1 MRIAFY
7 GGSFNPPTRSHRLAV
22 QFLAALKDKNGEK
35 FFDKIIVM
43 LCGSRPD
50 KGSVRT
56 IDPLHRAALCD
67 LEFGDLGVEIDL
79 SDLEKE
85 EYTPNHE
92 IQKTL
97 EARFPGAEIW
107 HIVGADI
114 INKDQIRN
122 LWKNGQRL
130 WHTAKFGIF
139 KRGGYVITEENL
151 PPNHKI
157 LSADIPACSSTDI
170 REGRRDGKDVSHLVS
185 DRVNSYVER
194 HGLYQTKSFGVTT
207 EFRLG
212 PDVRFMIT
220 WDKRNQRA
228 VEIAE
233 TLRIGGLRIER
244 KNPEAIIV
252 IGGDGFM
259 LRTIRKE
266 WRKRIPILGVNA
278 GHRGFLLHEWTAETL
293 LVAIRA
299 KEVLDSFLLRQ
310 LFVEAELKN
319 GKTVTSLAFNDV
331 WAERATGMTAW
342 FRFKINGSSIKKT
355 MPNVWCDQILIYTP
369 QGSTAYAESLAGPPI
384 LLDSPALGFVVSAV
398 AKPKNWPGKGLIPS
412 DATIS
417 IATLDLGKRPTRL
430 RVDGVSLGI
439 ANSTT
444 IRQSRIT
451 AAELLFPKS
460 RSLAAKIALSSFPK

>member
-22 QFLAALKDKNGEK
+22 QFLVALKDEKGER

-43 LCGSRPD
+43 PCGSRPD
-50 KGSVRT
+50 KGSVKT

-97 EARFPGAEIW
+97 EVRFPGAEIW
-107 HIVGADI
+107 HIIGADI
-114 INKDQIRN
+114 INKDQIRK
-122 LWKNGQRL
+122 LWKDGARL

-151 PPNHKI
+151 PLNYKI
-157 LSADIPACSSTDI
+157 LAADIPICSSTDV
-170 REGRRDGKDVSHLVS
+170 REGRRDGKGVSHLVS
-185 DRVNSYVER
+185 DRVNSYMER
-194 HGLYQTKSFGVTT
+194 HGLYQTKGFGTAT

-212 PDVRFMIT
+212 PDTRFMIT

-233 TLRIGGLRIER
+233 ALRIGGLRIER
-244 KNPEAIIV
+244 KNPEAVIV

-266 WRKRIPILGVNA
+266 WRRRIPILGVNA

-293 LVAIRA
+293 LAAIKT
-299 KEVLDSFLLRQ
+299 KEVLGSFLLQQ
-310 LFVEAELKN
+310 LFVEAELEN
-319 GKTVTSLAFNDV
+319 SKTVTGLAFNDI
-331 WAERATGMTAW
+331 WTERATAQTAW
-342 FRFKINGSSIKKT
+342 FRVEVNCHDFQGTIPTLKSDL
-355 MPNVWCDQILIYTP
+355 VLVCTP
-369 QGSTAYAESLAGPPI
+369 QGSTAYAAALGAPP
-384 LLDSPALGFVVSAV
+384 LLIGWPALNLV
-398 AKPKNWPGKGLIPS
+398 ASGVTEPAAWHATPIPS
-412 DATIS
+412 DSKINI
-417 IATLDLGKRPTRL
+417 IALDPVKRPIRL
-430 RVDGVSLGI
+430 MVDGKPTGRARLV
-439 ANSTT
+439 T
-444 IRQSRIT
+444 IRQSRIA
-451 AAELLFPKS
+451 AAELLFPRS